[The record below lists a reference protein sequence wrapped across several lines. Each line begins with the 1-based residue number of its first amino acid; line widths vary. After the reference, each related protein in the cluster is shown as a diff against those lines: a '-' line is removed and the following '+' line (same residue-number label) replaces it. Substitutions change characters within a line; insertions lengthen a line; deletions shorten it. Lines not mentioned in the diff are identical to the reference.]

1 MNYFKSGLLIA
12 MSAIMATNA
21 AYAAD
26 VNWLSFRGEGGRGD
40 ASAASPPI
48 EFDVTSGKNVA
59 WKQATTG
66 RGIGGPLVINDLVI
80 VTAMTA
86 KINVIFMSKRLIAR
100 PASVAGSAVFAAQ
113 TSLHASDQRQCIAH
127 AGQRRPASLRSLQFL
142 RFGLL
147 KRRWLSS
154 VDARLS
160 AGSSQDRKRHQHEQ
174 FTGPGGWR
182 AVRTTREPR

>member
-21 AYAAD
+21 THAAD

-40 ASAASPPI
+40 ASAASPPT

-100 PASVAGSAVFAAQ
+100 PASVAGSAVFAAPDVL
-113 TSLHASDQRQCIAH
+113 TRI
-127 AGQRRPASLRSLQFL
+127 RPAPMHRLRRSATAS
-142 RFGLL
+142 
-147 KRRWLSS
+147 KSTLSS
-154 VDARLS
+154 ALAIWS
-160 AGSSQDRKRHQHEQ
+160 A
-174 FTGPGGWR
+174 
-182 AVRTTREPR
+182 